1 MGWLWV
7 SSSTFDTRHSTFD
20 IPMLIQN
27 PILKGFNPDPSIVR
41 VGDDY
46 YIATSTFE
54 WFPGVQIHHSRDLV
68 HWRLLTRPLD
78 RVSLL
83 DMKGIPNSGGIWA
96 PCLTWH
102 DGTFYLCYTVVQ
114 ELNSITKDAP
124 NYLTTAT
131 DIMGPWSEPIYL
143 NASGF
148 DPSLFH
154 DDGRKWLVNM
164 VWDHRPGNN
173 PFYGIALQEYD
184 PAEKRL
190 IGDPELIFKG
200 TELGCTEGP
209 HLYKRGGY
217 YYLMTAEG
225 GTFYEHAETLA
236 RSTSIH
242 GPYEVHPSN
251 PVITAWR
258 DRSLPLQKT
267 GHADLVETQSGDWYL
282 VHLCSRPLPDSDRC
296 ILGRETAIQKVV
308 WKEDGWLYLEAGG
321 NRPQAQTPVP
331 DLPLHP
337 WNTPP
342 ARDDFDD
349 DTLGLP
355 YQTPRTPLGEDDYSL
370 TERPGFLRLK
380 GGQSMESRF
389 GQVLVA
395 RRQQAFWYE
404 ATTCLDFEPESFQQM
419 AGLVCYYNTGLY
431 HYLYMSMDER
441 AGPCLYVQTADA
453 GTITYPLGTAFITLG
468 AVHRVYL
475 RATMDYAHLTFSYSL
490 DGQHWHR
497 ACDDLDAS
505 ILSDDYGDDWGFT
518 GAFVGLACQD
528 LTGRRKHA
536 DFDFFEYREQI

>member
-1 MGWLWV
+1 MN
-7 SSSTFDTRHSTFD
+7 SSEL
-20 IPMLIQN
+20 IQIQN

-41 VGDDY
+41 VEDDY

-54 WFPGVQIHHSRDLV
+54 WFPGVQIHHSRDLI

-102 DGTFYLCYTVVQ
+102 EGVFYLCYTVVQ
-114 ELNSITKDAP
+114 ELNSITKDTP

-154 DDGRKWLVNM
+154 NDGRKWLVNM
-164 VWDHRPGNN
+164 IWDHRPGANL
-173 PFYGIALQEYD
+173 FYGIVLQEYD
-184 PAEKRL
+184 PARQKL
-190 IGDPELIFKG
+190 VGSPALIFKG

-225 GTFYEHAETLA
+225 GTSYEHAVTLA
-236 RSTSIH
+236 RSRSLH
-242 GPYEVHPSN
+242 GPYEVHPYN
-251 PVITAWR
+251 PVVTAWG

-267 GHADLVETQSGDWYL
+267 GHGDLVQTQAGDWYL
-282 VHLCSRPLPDSDRC
+282 VHLCSRPLPESGRC

-308 WKEDGWLYLEAGG
+308 WKDDGWLYLETGG
-321 NRPQAQTPVP
+321 NRPQAQTPAP
-331 DLPLHP
+331 DLPAHP
-337 WNTPP
+337 WPP
-342 ARDDFDD
+342 PPVRDDFDT
-349 DTLGLP
+349 DTLGLH
-355 YQTPRTPLGEDDYSL
+355 YQTPRTPLDEDDYSL
-370 TERPGFLRLK
+370 TERPGYLRLK

-395 RRQQAFWYE
+395 RRQQAFRYE
-404 ATTCLDFEPESFQQM
+404 ATTLLEFAPETFQQM

-431 HYLYMSMDER
+431 HYLYLSVDER
-441 AGPCLYVQTADA
+441 AGPCLYVQTADD

-468 AVHRVYL
+468 PVNRVYL
-475 RATMDYAHLTFSYSL
+475 RAQMDYARLTFSYSL

-528 LTGRRKHA
+528 LTGHRKHA
-536 DFDFFEYREQI
+536 DFDFFEYRELDGTL